1 MPLLFFSVIAFGEAL
16 IKDEIPEVVLKN
28 LLKKHPDAL
37 DITARPKKHFN
48 QDLYLVI
55 FKEGD
60 EKLIELYRSKGPF
73 FVNGAFIE
81 ASGLVPEATFQNL
94 KSAFNDY
101 EINETILV
109 VNPNGPG
116 EEYDMTLT
124 ASGQQW
130 SVSLDTNGNILSK
143 EK

>member
-1 MPLLFFSVIAFGEAL
+1 MPLIFTSVASFSEVL
-16 IKDEIPEVVLKN
+16 IKDDIPEVVLEN
-28 LLKKHPDAL
+28 LLKKHPNAL
-37 DITARPKKHFN
+37 DIRARPKKHFD
-48 QDLYLVI
+48 QDLYLVF

-60 EKLIELYRSKGPF
+60 EKLIELYRSKGAF
-73 FVNGAFIE
+73 FVNGAMIE
-81 ASGLVPEATFQNL
+81 ASGLVPEVTFQNL

-101 EINETILV
+101 EIIETILV

-124 ASGQQW
+124 AAGQEW